1 MLLPCGGNL
10 DNRNPHHKGMNP
22 LSPSIH
28 FPTKG
33 DSRVANVRSV
43 DGRYFYLDFIGTP
56 MLPW

>member
-10 DNRNPHHKGMNP
+10 DLG
-22 LSPSIH
+22 SPSIH

-43 DGRYFYLDFIGTP
+43 DGSDFSLDFIGTP